1 RRDFRDLLT
10 VLLYDDDSSSD
21 SSDEEDLDLLFLDA
35 AFGET
40 RTLDKRPNIAD
51 LSEIQCEEM
60 FRFGKDDIL
69 HLCEALE
76 LPEFYTGHQG
86 SVFTGIEALMVML
99 RRLAYPNRLCDLVDI
114 FGRAEPELSIVFN
127 MVTLRHSVMA
137 PNGLIAHLY
146 GPLEGKRHDAFML
159 GVSGLLPQ
167 LERITKPDG
176 EPYVVYGDPAYG
188 ISRHIIAPFRGAHL
202 TPLQQQ
208 FNSDMSKVRASVEW
222 GFGKIS
228 QYFAYLDFHKNLKSV
243 MAPNGLIAHLYGPL
257 EGKRHDAFMLGVSGL
272 LPQLERIT
280 KPDGEP
286 YVVYGDPA
294 YGISRHIIAPFRG
307 AHLTPL
313 QQQFNSDMSK
323 VRASV
328 EWGFGKISQ
337 YFAYLDFHKNLKVLL
352 QPVGKY
358 YAVGALL
365 ANCHTCL
372 YGSVT
377 SSFFELEPPSLE
389 VYLSNN

>member
-1 RRDFRDLLT
+1 
-10 VLLYDDDSSSD
+10 
-21 SSDEEDLDLLFLDA
+21 
-35 AFGET
+35 
-40 RTLDKRPNIAD
+40 I
-51 LSEIQCEEM
+51 

-114 FGRAEPELSIVFN
+114 FGRAEPELSIIVDDIYTRFN
-127 MVTLRHSVMA
+127 
-137 PNGLIAHLY
+137 HL
-146 GPLEGKRHDAFML
+146 LSSLDL
-159 GVSGLLPQ
+159 TWL
-167 LERITKPDG
+167 
-176 EPYVVYGDPAYG
+176 DPAHFAQVIHQKG
-188 ISRHIIAPFRGAHL
+188 APL
-202 TPLQQQ
+202 DQC
-208 FNSDMSKVRASVEW
+208 W
-222 GFGKIS
+222 GFIDGTAQQIARPLRNQQIMFS
-228 QYFAYLDFHKNLKSV
+228 GHKRIHCIKFQSV

-352 QPVGKY
+352 QPVRKY